1 VTSTGI
7 FEEMEKTPNQK
18 VGRL

>member
-1 VTSTGI
+1 
-7 FEEMEKTPNQK
+7 MEKTPNQE